1 MAVDIFLK
9 LGDIKGES
17 VDAKHRDEIDIE
29 SFSFGQAGVASETGQ
44 RTAKVELQD
53 FQFVIRMNRASPKL
67 MERAANGAH
76 IKNPNSDAG
85 TVADATLVV
94 RKAGADPVEFLKVKF
109 YDVMIS
115 SYQHGGQE
123 SDPSLVDQFSLW
135 FAKVEL
141 EYAHQLATGQLG
153 PSTFFKY
160 DRIKGETY

>member
-17 VDAKHRDEIDIE
+17 VDAKHKDEIDIE
-29 SFSFGQAGVASETGQ
+29 SFSFGQAGVASEAGQ
-44 RTAKVELQD
+44 RTGKVDLQD
-53 FQFVIRMNRASPKL
+53 FQFVMRMNRASPSLMKL
-67 MERAANGAH
+67 CANGQHVTGGA
-76 IKNPNSDAG
+76 AG
-85 TVADATLVV
+85 DATLTV
-94 RKAGADPVEFLKVKF
+94 RKAGQDPVEFLKIKF

-123 SDPSLVDQFSLW
+123 SDVSLADQFSLW

-141 EYAHQLATGQLG
+141 EYAQQLLTGQLG